1 MNTKEHL
8 RCALLLQLE
17 AAYPLTLPLGTLR
30 QGLAIAGYSITPD
43 TLLKEI
49 EYLHEKK
56 FLQVLSRDIC
66 PQNKRYK
73 LNPKGKD
80 YLETTHLI

>member
-1 MNTKEHL
+1 MNRKEHL

-17 AAYPLTLPLGTLR
+17 AAYPLTLPFSTLW
-30 QGLAIAGYSITPD
+30 QGLALAGYSISSD
-43 TLLKEI
+43 HLLKEI

-56 FLQVLSRDIC
+56 FLQVISRDIC

-80 YLETTHLI
+80 YLEAVHLI